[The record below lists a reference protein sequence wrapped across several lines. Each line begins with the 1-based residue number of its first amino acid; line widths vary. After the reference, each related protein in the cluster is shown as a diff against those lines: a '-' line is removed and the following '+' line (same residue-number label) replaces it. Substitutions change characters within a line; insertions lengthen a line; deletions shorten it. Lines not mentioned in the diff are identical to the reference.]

1 MTRLSLL
8 LAGAATLIAVS
19 AAEARDGCGRGWFFN
34 GVACAQQE
42 GPRGGYGYRGGGY
55 YGGGGYFDPGSH
67 RAPNFTGNVVR
78 PVRGMNG
85 DDILQQPQLHLDR
98 RRLQAQRQQV
108 VNCRGRLSWRPLLPD
123 RVAVTR

>member
-8 LAGAATLIAVS
+8 FAGAATLIAVS

-42 GPRGGYGYRGGGY
+42 GPSGGYGYRGGGY
-55 YGGGGYFDPGSH
+55 GGGRYFDPGSY

-78 PVRGMNG
+78 PTVGNNG
-85 DDILQQPQLHLDR
+85 AISCSNHNYTWIDGACR
-98 RRLQAQRQQV
+98 RKGSR
-108 VNCRGRLSWRPLLPD
+108 W
-123 RVAVTR
+123 

>member
-34 GVACAQQE
+34 GVSCAQQE

-55 YGGGGYFDPGSH
+55 YGGGGYFDPGSP

-85 DDILQQPQLHLDR
+85 TISCSNHNYTWIDGACR
-98 RRLQAQRQQV
+98 RKGSR
-108 VNCRGRLSWRPLLPD
+108 W
-123 RVAVTR
+123 